1 MKNVK
6 YKRNMFGDLKTQYWA
21 REAFPILVKRAQKRQ
36 IITFK
41 ELALD
46 YFKIRGFQIFGSV
59 CGIISTTLAELE
71 EEWGKGHIPRITNL
85 VVRSDGNA
93 SGYVSN
99 ALTGDRNTPPEVK
112 AYRENQLEPIW
123 KYQDWNSVKKALELK
138 GKVHDAEIELAKARK
153 AYSQF
158 IR

>member
-1 MKNVK
+1 M
-6 YKRNMFGDLKTQYWA
+6 
-21 REAFPILVKRAQKRQ
+21 
-36 IITFK
+36 
-41 ELALD
+41 
-46 YFKIRGFQIFGSV
+46 

-71 EEWGKGHIPRITNL
+71 EEWDKGRIPRITNL

-138 GKVHDAEIELAKARK
+138 GKVHDAEIELAKTRK
-153 AYSQF
+153 AYFQF
-158 IR
+158 IRQLSS